1 VITSLKTPVL
11 PFVGLQVDTRTTE
24 DYINQDMSH
33 NESPSGYHVSH
44 GTSQD
49 NDATEPEGCART
61 RPWTHKN
68 PLLRQFPWPDDEDMD
83 YTPPHDAAAD
93 SQMADVDITTPE
105 IADIA
110 SRMDMRNT
118 AAQALHVDQ
127 QSRGS
132 SLTTL
137 APHAMDAVSPHHS
150 TVQRQQVM
158 RRTFAQ

>member
-1 VITSLKTPVL
+1 
-11 PFVGLQVDTRTTE
+11 
-24 DYINQDMSH
+24 MSH
-33 NESPSGYHVSH
+33 NESPSGSHVSRS
-44 GTSQD
+44 TSQD

-61 RPWTHKN
+61 RPWTHNN
-68 PLLRQFPWPDDEDMD
+68 PLLRQFPWPDDEDMA

-93 SQMADVDITTPE
+93 SQTADVDITTPE

-118 AAQALHVDQ
+118 AAQALHLDQ

-137 APHAMDAVSPHHS
+137 AAHATDVVLPHHS
-150 TVQRQQVM
+150 TVQRQQVNAAHFCTVM
-158 RRTFAQ
+158 VLFTVCKLLSMSILSCR